1 MLVSLNI
8 KNYRSAKNEIELSLV
23 AAKRKEVEK
32 NFVFN
37 TNYEALLDAA
47 VVYGPNASGKTT
59 VIQAMSVTKEL
70 IKRSFKDQNAL
81 EELIKP
87 FLFDEKTKDEPSE
100 FDIIFI
106 VDGVRYQYGFTATKK
121 IIYSEW
127 LYSFPKGR
135 IQTLFTRDFN
145 YKTDEY
151 SYNFGRN
158 YRGEKS
164 SAKFLTP
171 KNSLFL
177 SVVSRTKNHESA
189 IPVLQWFN
197 QLNVIGINGVNDLL
211 TALGISDKKLD
222 KLEVTNFLKNADIN
236 VADLDVREIKF
247 NTTKIPANTPQLI
260 KESMVE
266 AFKDLETFEVDIVHM
281 VKNKNYVLPIEEES
295 SGTRRMF
302 GYAGVIIKTLK
313 EGGVLF
319 IDELNNHL
327 HPLMVEYI
335 LKKFNSPIDNPKQ
348 AQIVFSTHDVTIL
361 NLLRRDQVW
370 FCDRDEELSTNLTS
384 LLEYKAR
391 DGDNFERSYLSGR
404 YGAIPIL
411 NIWPE

>member
-1 MLVSLNI
+1 MLISLNI
-8 KNYRSAKNEIELSLV
+8 KNFRSAKNEIELSLV
-23 AAKRKEVEK
+23 AAKRKAAEK
-32 NFVFN
+32 NFAFN
-37 TNYEALLDAA
+37 TNYESLLATA

-59 VIQAMSVTKEL
+59 GIQAMSVMREL
-70 IKRSFKDQNAL
+70 IQRSFKDQNAL
-81 EELIKP
+81 EELVTP

-106 VDGVRYQYGFTATKK
+106 AGDIRYQYGFAATKK
-121 IIYSEW
+121 MIYSEW

-145 YKTDEY
+145 HKTNDY
-151 SYNFGRN
+151 DYIFGRS

-164 SAKFLTP
+164 SAKALTP

-177 SVVSRTKNHESA
+177 SVASRTKNHEA
-189 IPVLQWFN
+189 VLPILQWFK
-197 QLNVIGINGVNDLL
+197 QLNVIGINGVHDFY
-211 TALGISDKKLD
+211 TARGISDNKLD

-236 VADLDVREIKF
+236 IADFDVREVKF
-247 NTTKIPANTPQLI
+247 NPSELPASMPQ
-260 KESMVE
+260 SM
-266 AFKDLETFEVDIVHM
+266 KDDLAEKLKDTITFEIDIVHSI
-281 VKNKNYVLPIEEES
+281 KTKKYSLPIEEES

-302 GYAGVIIKTLK
+302 GYAGAIIRVLK

-335 LKKFNSPIDNPKQ
+335 LKKFNSPVDNPKQ

-384 LLEYKAR
+384 LLEYKTR

-404 YGAIPIL
+404 YGSIPIL
-411 NIWPE
+411 KI